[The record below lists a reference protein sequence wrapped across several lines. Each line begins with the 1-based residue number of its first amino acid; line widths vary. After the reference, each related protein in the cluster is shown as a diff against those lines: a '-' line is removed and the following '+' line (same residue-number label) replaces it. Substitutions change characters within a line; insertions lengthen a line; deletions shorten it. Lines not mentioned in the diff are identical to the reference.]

1 MRILHTSDWH
11 LGQHF
16 YNKSRA
22 REHAEFFAWLLAQV
36 DTHKIDAVIVAGDV
50 FDTGT
55 PPSYARALLNSL
67 VVSFQKL
74 GCQLVV
80 LAGNHDSVSTLN
92 ESRQLMEY
100 LNTTVIAGGDEGEQL
115 LELTNAQGEL
125 QALLCAVPYLRPREI
140 LRSQAGESAAEKRQ
154 SLQQAIADH
163 YRGLYERAA
172 ILRAERELNIP
183 IIATGHLTTL
193 GATTSESVRDLYVG
207 TLDAFPS
214 DHFPP
219 AEYIALGHIHRPQRV
234 GGEEH
239 IRYCGS
245 PIPLSFDELGSEKS
259 VLMVEFD
266 GQLLTGITAL
276 PVPRFQPMAMIKGN
290 LNEIE
295 LQLKGFVDASAERP
309 VWLDIEVESE
319 EYLNDLQQ
327 RIEALAE
334 DLPVEVLLLRR
345 ARKLRAQ
352 ALEQQQNETL
362 AELSVQ
368 EVFSRR
374 LQEEIFEGEQGAERQ
389 QRLQGLFDQVLAQ
402 LEDPEQEHQA
412 QVPPSDLQEQGAQ
425 PEPSS
430 QPEEAQS

>member
-16 YNKSRA
+16 YNKSRIQ
-22 REHAEFFAWLLAQV
+22 EHAEFFAWLLAQV
-36 DTHKIDAVIVAGDV
+36 DTHRIDAVIVAGDV

-100 LNTTVIAGGDEGEQL
+100 LNTRVIAGGDEGEQL
-115 LELTNAQGEL
+115 LELTNDQGEL
-125 QALLCAVPYLRPREI
+125 LALLCAVPYLRPRD
-140 LRSQAGESAAEKRQ
+140 LVRSQAGESVSDKRQ
-154 SLQQAIADH
+154 NLQQAIADH

-172 ILRAERELNIP
+172 VLRAERELEIP

-234 GGEEH
+234 GGQEH

-245 PIPLSFDELGSEKS
+245 PIPLSFDELGSDKS

-266 GQLLTGITAL
+266 GQRLASITPL
-276 PVPRFQPMAMIKGN
+276 PVPAFQPMAMVKGS
-290 LNEIE
+290 LAEIE
-295 LQLKGFVDASAERP
+295 QQLQGFANASPERP
-309 VWLDIEVESE
+309 VWLDIEVESD

-327 RIEALAE
+327 RVEALAE
-334 DLPVEVLLLRR
+334 GLPVEVLLLRR
-345 ARKLRAQ
+345 ARQLRAQ

-368 EVFSRR
+368 EVFQRR
-374 LQEEIFEGEQGAERQ
+374 LQEELFDGELGAERR
-389 QRLQGLFDQVLAQ
+389 QRLQGLFDQVLSQ
-402 LEDPEQEHQA
+402 LDDPDLEPESKPEAPAEFRDQA
-412 QVPPSDLQEQGAQ
+412 
-425 PEPSS
+425 EPSHT
-430 QPEEAQS
+430 EEAQS